1 MLSLTELFP
10 IIHAPCRARCT
21 CGACSARGAR
31 CSGNTRCT
39 CGTGCARAS
48 RRPGNACKGINGAGY
63 YGLTAV
69 ITATTTEAEVAKAAA
84 TVTVEEW

>member
-10 IIHAPCRARCT
+10 IIHAPC
-21 CGACSARGAR
+21 GAR
-31 CSGNTRCT
+31 CSVNTRCT

-48 RRPGNACKGINGAGY
+48 RRPGNAWKGINGAGY

-69 ITATTTEAEVAKAAA
+69 IIGNTAEAEGTHVAA
-84 TVTVEEW
+84 TVACYEW